1 MSHQPKRALLVI
13 DVQNEYDSGGL
24 PIDFPPRAS
33 SLPAIGRA
41 IDAATAAGIP
51 VVVIQ
56 HTSSAGSPVFD
67 KGSDGWQLHP
77 VVTSR
82 PYDHY
87 IEKTLPSSFT
97 GTDLAAW
104 LAERQ
109 IDTLTVA
116 GYMTQV
122 CDDSTTREAMHR
134 GLAVEVL
141 SDATGAIPLANS
153 AGAASAEEV
162 HRVSL
167 VVMQSLFAAVLPTD
181 DWIALLGSGGVAER
195 DNLVASRQR
204 GAELAE
210 AAV

>member
-1 MSHQPKRALLVI
+1 MSHHPKRALLVI
-13 DVQNEYDSGGL
+13 DVQNEYDSGAL
-24 PIDFPPRAS
+24 PIAYPPRS
-33 SLPAIGRA
+33 TSLPAIGRA
-41 IDAATAAGIP
+41 IDAATAVGVP
-51 VVVIQ
+51 VVVVQ
-56 HTSSAGSPVFD
+56 HTSPAGSPVFD

-82 PYDHY
+82 PHDHY

-109 IDTLTVA
+109 IDTLTVI

-122 CDDSTTREAMHR
+122 CDDSTVREAMHR
-134 GLAVEVL
+134 GLSVEVL

-153 AGAASAEEV
+153 AGAASVEEV
-162 HRVSL
+162 HRVTL
-167 VVMQSLFAAVLPTD
+167 VVMQSLFAAVLSTD
-181 DWIALLGSGGVAER
+181 AWIALLVAGGLPER

-204 GAELAE
+204 GAALAE
-210 AAV
+210 AAA